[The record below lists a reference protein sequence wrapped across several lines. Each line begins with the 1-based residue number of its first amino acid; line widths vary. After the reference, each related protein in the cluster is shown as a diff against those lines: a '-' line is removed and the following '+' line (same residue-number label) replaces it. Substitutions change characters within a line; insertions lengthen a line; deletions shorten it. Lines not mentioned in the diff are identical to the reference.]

1 MKIYNDVVRNKAMKL
16 KTDFGPEDDHLLRE
30 KIREQILDKV
40 RATVEAE
47 FAAGAVDDLS
57 HEELVL
63 LTQRLEEPN
72 ATEFE
77 LVRVLVDALVPRP
90 TGEGIRLNDRGV
102 NVPEDNTQH

>member
-1 MKIYNDVVRNKAMKL
+1 MRIYNTAVRRKAMHL
-16 KTDFGPEDDHLLRE
+16 TTEFGPDSDHLLRE
-30 KIREQILDKV
+30 KIREQVLDKV
-40 RATVEAE
+40 RATVESE
-47 FAAGAVDDLS
+47 LGDGVLNDLS

-63 LTQRLEEPN
+63 LSQRLEEPN